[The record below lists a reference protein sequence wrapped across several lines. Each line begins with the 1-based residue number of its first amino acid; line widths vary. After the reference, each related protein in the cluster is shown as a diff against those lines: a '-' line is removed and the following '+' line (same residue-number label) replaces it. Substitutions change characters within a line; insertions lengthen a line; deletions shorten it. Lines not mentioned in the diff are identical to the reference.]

1 MVALY
6 PKLFTSLTKK
16 SKAWEETTL
25 GNNSA
30 FAVHNNDEV
39 IDVLHSGRQVIGKEK
54 KKVRKKEEGN
64 LSKPNPG

>member
-30 FAVHNNDEV
+30 FAVHNNDGV

-64 LSKPNPG
+64 LSKLNPG